1 MVSLH
6 RTLLDMMKSGTADEA
21 MPSTEEQIGIIGRET
36 RESIK
41 HKAINH
47 NIDGIGED
55 RVFIERDP
63 VGVMEV
69 GHDLLTTQIPS
80 TDPFLYTTGSVKDVS
95 LPI

>member
-1 MVSLH
+1 MP
-6 RTLLDMMKSGTADEA
+6 GTEK
-21 MPSTEEQIGIIGRET
+21 QIGVIWRET

-41 HKAINH
+41 RKTINR

-55 RVFIERDP
+55 RAFIEQDP

-80 TDPFLYTTGSVKDVS
+80 TNPFLYTTGSVKDVW